1 MKRYGKTVVIV
12 SILLF
17 LGGGARAQNSIDNS
31 EFSIARIKWGS
42 GNGWSFNPQWAHD
55 WPSSEFNVMTK
66 LKQVTSIDL
75 TVNAH
80 IVELDDPRL
89 FEYTFAYMCE
99 VQGCILSDEE
109 AKGLRE
115 YLLRGGFLM
124 VDDSWSSWGLEH
136 FTDELKK
143 VFPDRVLEPIGTD
156 HPIFH
161 SFYTIDNIPS
171 IQGRRW
177 GRGIGPPQCY
187 GITDDH
193 GRLMVLLN
201 WDNDIGDGWE
211 WAKIDRSSGLN
222 AYKLG
227 INYVLYSLS
236 H

>member
-1 MKRYGKTVVIV
+1 MKRYILGAVIV
-12 SILLF
+12 GMMLIL
-17 LGGGARAQNSIDNS
+17 GVAAQAQNTIDKS

-66 LKQVTSIDL
+66 LKQVTSIDF
-75 TVNAH
+75 TVDAD

-99 VQGCILSDEE
+99 VQRCVLSDEE
-109 AKGLRE
+109 VKGLRE

-124 VDDSWSSWGLEH
+124 VDDSWGSGGLQH
-136 FTDELKK
+136 FTEQLKR
-143 VFPDRVLEPIGTD
+143 VFPDRILEPIRTD

-161 SFYTIDNIPS
+161 SFYTIDVIPA

-177 GRGIGPPQCY
+177 GRGIGSPKCY

-211 WAKIDRSSGLN
+211 WAKIDRYGGLK

-227 INYVLYSLS
+227 INYILYSLS